1 MSSCNPEG
9 KAVSA
14 PRVAT
19 VIMTNVAY
27 PFTFDD
33 LKRGIKKDLKD
44 AKNK

>member
-9 KAVSA
+9 KAVPA

-19 VIMTNVAY
+19 VVMTNGAHL
-27 PFTFDD
+27 FTFDD